1 MLAVVEKDGDKDLLN
16 KWFIK
21 DDNLVPAMYI
31 LQPVRSLLPN
41 YNNRSVSAEERSAAS
56 GQWWGA
62 FEAMQVILREASVK
76 AKLSKNEADKYR
88 ISGRKSLKLNVRL
101 IT

>member
-1 MLAVVEKDGDKDLLN
+1 MLDVIGKQEDKDLLN

-41 YNNRSVSAEERSAAS
+41 YNNRSVSAEERSEAS
-56 GQWWGA
+56 GKWWAA
-62 FEAMQVILREASVK
+62 FESMQVILREASAK
-76 AKLSKNEADKYR
+76 ASLNEDEVAKYR
-88 ISGRKSLKLNVRL
+88 ISGKDMFCRTMFNR
-101 IT
+101 